1 MRKIILMMVI
11 SKSGVNGLLLAML
24 LAVVM
29 PVQAASSARIFTL
42 SADDW
47 ARPRS
52 GAVIP
57 RLQPVKLAIDYWDAA
72 NDAQILLSHPG
83 EDSGEIWAAEL
94 RDWLVSLGVP
104 SDYISLSPGLQ
115 AQDEIRIL
123 VGSREELDR

>member
-1 MRKIILMMVI
+1 MTAIVKT
-11 SKSGVNGLLLAML
+11 GVGGLWLAL
-24 LAVVM
+24 WLAVAT
-29 PVQAASSARIFTL
+29 PAQAASSARIFTL

-57 RLQPVKLAIDYWDAA
+57 RLQPVKLAIDYWDASP
-72 NDAQILLSHPG
+72 DARILLSHPG
-83 EDSGEIWAAEL
+83 EDSGEIWASEL
-94 RDWLVSLGVP
+94 RDWLISLGVP
-104 SDYISLSPGLQ
+104 SDYMTLSPGLQ

>member
-1 MRKIILMMVI
+1 MRKTFFMMAG
-11 SKSGVNGLLLAML
+11 SKFGLGGLLLAIFL
-24 LAVVM
+24 LVM
-29 PVQAASSARIFTL
+29 TPVQAASSARIFTL

-52 GAVIP
+52 GAIIP
-57 RLQPVKLAIDYWDAA
+57 QLQPVKLAIDYWDAST
-72 NDAQILLSHPG
+72 DAQILLSHPG

-94 RDWLVSLGVP
+94 RDWLISLGVP
-104 SDYISLSPGLQ
+104 SDYITLSPGLQ